1 MKLYLLLF
9 AFGSAALVTGAPPD
23 PKSAAPVKLNG
34 LDMQRESLNKQRD
47 SLRQQIGVKA
57 EETNSDFEFLTPMTP
72 LPDNDCPALE
82 SGDVESLIAA
92 AAKRESLKPELV
104 RAVMRQESG
113 FKPCAV
119 SVKGAQGL
127 MQLMPATADQFH
139 VSDPFDPEQNVKAGA
154 AFLKQLLKKYNGDLR
169 LALVAYNAGAT
180 RADQLEPSQY
190 PLETQGYLAKIF
202 AELGNPEAP
211 PTEAPPLPSE
221 APALPSETSAQP
233 SEASTPQN

>member
-1 MKLYLLLF
+1 VKPNLLLL
-9 AFGSAALVTGAPPD
+9 ALASAALLAAATPSD
-23 PKSAAPVKLNG
+23 PKSAVPAKLSAFD
-34 LDMQRESLNKQRD
+34 LQRESLNKQRE
-47 SLRQQIGVKA
+47 SLRQQIGVKV

-82 SGDVESLIAA
+82 SDDVESLIAA
-92 AAKRESLKPELV
+92 SAKKESLKPELV

-127 MQLMPATADQFH
+127 MQLMPATATQFH
-139 VSDPFDPEQNVKAGA
+139 VTDPFDPEQNVQAGA

-190 PLETQGYLAKIF
+190 PLETQGYLANIF
-202 AELGNPEAP
+202 AELENPETPQSESPAKASETPMPSSETSAP
-211 PTEAPPLPSE
+211 PTEPRP
-221 APALPSETSAQP
+221 
-233 SEASTPQN
+233 